1 MSKSYGKRNKGERLV
16 AERLCGYLREA
27 TATAPQEGQRLI
39 YQVCAHQTTGLHP
52 DSVSGDL
59 PLLLNLLRIASSRY
73 DTPLGLRTRL

>member
-16 AERLCGYLREA
+16 AKRLCGYLREA

-39 YQVCAHQTTGLHP
+39 YQVCAHQTTGLYP
-52 DSVSGDL
+52 DSASGDL